1 MSAVPT
7 RADGPP
13 ERPLEPGTWRP
24 DGDRPLVLRLA
35 ERRPFFLVLG
45 LALIVA
51 TVLVVRQVVLYPE
64 SVRAPVPVAVVL
76 LTLVVAFLGGLGVL
90 TVRAFVRAPRQT
102 MTVGPDGL
110 SLGAGT
116 LRLDWADLEAVA
128 VHVDAVRPASTHL
141 VPKGPASSVTVSLL
155 WRLRAGSD
163 AADDPSPLARLV
175 LPEPFTHERLLSTVP
190 FTADLDVPVA
200 RDLDTALR
208 HFAGEAYHPPV
219 LPGENRGGAR

>member
-1 MSAVPT
+1 V
-7 RADGPP
+7 
-13 ERPLEPGTWRP
+13 P
-24 DGDRPLVLRLA
+24 DGDHPLVLPLA
-35 ERRPFFLVLG
+35 RRRPHFLVLG

-51 TVLVVRQVVLYPE
+51 AVLVLRQVVLYPE
-64 SVRAPVPVAVVL
+64 SVRVPVPVAVVL
-76 LTLVVAFLGGLGVL
+76 LTLVVAFLGGLGAA

-102 MTVGPDGL
+102 VIVGRDGL
-110 SLGAGT
+110 ALGAGT

-141 VPKGPASSVTVSLL
+141 MPRGPASSVPAALVG
-155 WRLRAGSD
+155 RPRAGSD
-163 AADDPSPLARLV
+163 AVDDPSPLARLV

-208 HFAGEAYHPPV
+208 HFAGPAYHPPV
-219 LPGENRGGAR
+219 LPR